1 MSEFYKIIES
11 LKKGGSIHIKPENK
25 GKFTEIKKRI
35 GPYVGSSGGAPKG
48 SYPIPDKAHAIS
60 TLRISGHDPNPQGI
74 KDAVYR
80 KYPELK
86 KINNEIV

>member
-25 GKFTEIKKRI
+25 GKFPEIKKRI
-35 GPYVGSSGGAPKG
+35 GPYVGSSGGTSKG

-60 TLRISGHDPNPQGI
+60 VLRLLGHVPNPQGI

-86 KINNEIV
+86 KNK

>member
-1 MSEFYKIIES
+1 MFFMSEYAA
-11 LKKGGSIHIKPENK
+11 
-25 GKFTEIKKRI
+25 
-35 GPYVGSSGGAPKG
+35 SSDGAPKG

-60 TLRISGHDPNPQGI
+60 ALQLSDHDPNPQGI

-86 KINNEIV
+86 KK

>member
-1 MSEFYKIIES
+1 MFFMSEYAA
-11 LKKGGSIHIKPENK
+11 
-25 GKFTEIKKRI
+25 
-35 GPYVGSSGGAPKG
+35 SSDGAPKG

-60 TLRISGHDPNPQGI
+60 ALRLSDHDPNPQGI